1 MIALYKIMTDSMTG
15 LQMHWIRAIIK
26 NKYSVTQYQVT
37 AVDSATKS
45 K

>member
-1 MIALYKIMTDSMTG
+1 MISLYKMMTDNMTD

-26 NKYSVTQYQVT
+26 NKFAVTQYQVT